1 MLRVPKEH
9 DPADAHRDRDRR
21 VDSNT
26 LADLKLVRSSESFL
40 TDQGPQSITN
50 TILGI
55 PYYLYYRIMGPN
67 PYSNQY
73 CQGPYTKRFDINSSL
88 VWLQAKTT

>member
-40 TDQGPQSITN
+40 TDQGPEALP
-50 TILGI
+50 ILFWGFLI
-55 PYYLYYRIMGPN
+55 I
-67 PYSNQY
+67 
-73 CQGPYTKRFDINSSL
+73 IIE
-88 VWLQAKTT
+88 